1 MKRFRFF
8 FFYFFYSLLT
18 ATNGWMDQQQRF
30 IQDLRPTDSIQLLF
44 SLHIPASICCCC
56 FDASLL
62 VVVVVVVHLFSPIL
76 FQEIL

>member
-30 IQDLRPTDSIQLLF
+30 IQDLRPTDSIQLL
-44 SLHIPASICCCC
+44 SLSPYPRFH
-56 FDASLL
+56 LL
-62 VVVVVVVHLFSPIL
+62 LL
-76 FQEIL
+76 L

>member
-30 IQDLRPTDSIQLLF
+30 IQDLRSTDSIQLLF
-44 SLHIPASICCCC
+44 SLSISPLPSG
-56 FDASLL
+56 AAALMLSLL
-62 VVVVVVVHLFSPIL
+62 VVVVVVHLFSPIL